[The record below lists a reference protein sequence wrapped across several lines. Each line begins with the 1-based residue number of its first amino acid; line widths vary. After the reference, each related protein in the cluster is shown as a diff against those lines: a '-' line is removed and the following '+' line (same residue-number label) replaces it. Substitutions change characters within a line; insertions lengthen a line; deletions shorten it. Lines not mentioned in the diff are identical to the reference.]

1 MWEMLRTVLLSAL
14 AVSVCAPDSHAEDL
28 DKQIATCASIEDQLS
43 RLRCYDE
50 LAKRPQ
56 PLPPMGSPDSE
67 LNSVKSQI
75 ERCWSLPAKASS
87 MTEPVEITAKV
98 GIDGRVLAARVT
110 STDRMRDPVYRAV
123 AESALRAV
131 LDPNCSPLKLPPE
144 KYDQWKTL
152 LLTFSVKDLQ

>member
-1 MWEMLRTVLLSAL
+1 MWEVLRTVLLSAL
-14 AVSVCAPDSHAEDL
+14 AVWVFAPDSHAEDL
-28 DKQIATCASIEDQLS
+28 DKQIAMCAGVEDQLS

-50 LAKRPQ
+50 LANRPQ

-131 LDPNCSPLKLPPE
+131 LDPNCSPLRLPPE

-152 LLTFSVKDLQ
+152 SLTFSVKSLQ

>member
-1 MWEMLRTVLLSAL
+1 
-14 AVSVCAPDSHAEDL
+14 
-28 DKQIATCASIEDQLS
+28 
-43 RLRCYDE
+43 
-50 LAKRPQ
+50 
-56 PLPPMGSPDSE
+56 
-67 LNSVKSQI
+67 
-75 ERCWSLPAKASS
+75 